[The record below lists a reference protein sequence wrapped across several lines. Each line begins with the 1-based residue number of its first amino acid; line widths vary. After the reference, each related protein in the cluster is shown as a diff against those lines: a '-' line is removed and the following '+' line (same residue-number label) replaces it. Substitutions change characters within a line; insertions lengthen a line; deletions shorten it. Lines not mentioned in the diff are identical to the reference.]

1 MKIKKTG
8 INLLKLDLGSGNKP
22 KEGYLGVD
30 IGCKSKN
37 IIKSDV
43 LTYLKKLPKNSVS
56 HIYSRHY
63 LEHVNHEN
71 ILKLFNEI
79 DRVLIKNGQ
88 IILITP
94 NKNDILKKTLLIKSY
109 NNFFYDD
116 NSVNY
121 FSVKSLKKVV
131 ILNKIKRFR
140 VALDQ
145 GYSLINF
152 FNWFNFNKPFF
163 TGSVGEDKY
172 VDKTVDHLSINLKN
186 KNSYKGAIKSLIR
199 LIKKSSLS
207 YKNIAIKNNLAN
219 KIVLKIFK

>member
-88 IILITP
+88 IIFIVPHFSNPYFYSDPTHKIQFGVHSFSYICQKSCLKRGVPKYIAIQNWELKSVSLNFISMINIKIFGVKIPTLGH
-94 NKNDILKKTLLIKSY
+94 ILKLLINRS
-109 NNFFYDD
+109 FYLIE
-116 NSVNY
+116 VFERY
-121 FSVKSLKKVV
+121 FCYLFSIYEIRFDIVK
-131 ILNKIKRFR
+131 N
-140 VALDQ
+140 
-145 GYSLINF
+145 
-152 FNWFNFNKPFF
+152 
-163 TGSVGEDKY
+163 
-172 VDKTVDHLSINLKN
+172 
-186 KNSYKGAIKSLIR
+186 
-199 LIKKSSLS
+199 
-207 YKNIAIKNNLAN
+207 
-219 KIVLKIFK
+219 